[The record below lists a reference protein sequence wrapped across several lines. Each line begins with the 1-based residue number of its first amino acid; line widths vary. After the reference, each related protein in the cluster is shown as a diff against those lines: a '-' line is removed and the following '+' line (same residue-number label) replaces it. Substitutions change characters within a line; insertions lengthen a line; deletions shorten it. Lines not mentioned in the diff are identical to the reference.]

1 MIRMTLAMR
10 LLRVS
15 ALSALL
21 ALGLM
26 VWGVLDPRPIALV
39 VAMSVGQ
46 GLGTLSFALYAL
58 VVIADLRYAGIFK
71 GLGSRP
77 GRMRSS
83 KPADAPT
90 SKSV

>member
-1 MIRMTLAMR
+1 MRTTLAMR
-10 LLRVS
+10 VLRIS

-26 VWGVLDPRPIALV
+26 VWGVVDSAPIALV
-39 VAMSVGQ
+39 IAMSVGQ
-46 GLGTLSFALYAL
+46 ALGTLSFALYAL

-71 GLGSRP
+71 GLGRRPGAMRPSRP
-77 GRMRSS
+77 
-83 KPADAPT
+83 ADESV